1 MMTIDDI
8 TSKIDL
14 YGFDR
19 LSSSIPEKDK
29 KIMRGISRM
38 MNHPDY
44 ITESQGNLLIKILK
58 DHLEH
63 LNFVGSD
70 LIPSLKS
77 PIFSKTFKINEK
89 LRKISV
95 NYKDYSL
102 PVIEVEF
109 SFNKE
114 IKKTLNDLQKRV
126 EGDCV
131 LSTNRK
137 YNIPLT
143 ENNLIQTVDTLS
155 KFKFEKSFEIQ
166 DLYDKLKSIDVEK
179 IIKKFEIFGEDE
191 FLIKEKLIEE
201 IGADM
206 LSNHLL
212 INDRKLRFQYFTD
225 LKVDEKIKNQLAGK
239 IANRTNTRIFIDQ
252 KEHTLIDVFQALALL
267 NRDPILLVFDE
278 YHAKSCIENIKN
290 LKQSLDL
297 LGFNKNVGVYFR
309 FDNDADGSTFNKLVS
324 EYNFNKNLNTD
335 NGISVLSNG
344 KIPKFF
350 LKSDWFPKAVI
361 SFTSNIRSN
370 KTSVYCN
377 ECDLI
382 IYYSQNFPIN
392 SNIDVIL

>member
-1 MMTIDDI
+1 
-8 TSKIDL
+8 
-14 YGFDR
+14 
-19 LSSSIPEKDK
+19 
-29 KIMRGISRM
+29 
-38 MNHPDY
+38 
-44 ITESQGNLLIKILK
+44 
-58 DHLEH
+58 
-63 LNFVGSD
+63 
-70 LIPSLKS
+70 
-77 PIFSKTFKINEK
+77 
-89 LRKISV
+89 
-95 NYKDYSL
+95 
-102 PVIEVEF
+102 
-109 SFNKE
+109 
-114 IKKTLNDLQKRV
+114 
-126 EGDCV
+126 
-131 LSTNRK
+131 
-137 YNIPLT
+137 
-143 ENNLIQTVDTLS
+143 
-155 KFKFEKSFEIQ
+155 
-166 DLYDKLKSIDVEK
+166 
-179 IIKKFEIFGEDE
+179 
-191 FLIKEKLIEE
+191 LIEE

-361 SFTSNIRSN
+361 SFTSNFRSN